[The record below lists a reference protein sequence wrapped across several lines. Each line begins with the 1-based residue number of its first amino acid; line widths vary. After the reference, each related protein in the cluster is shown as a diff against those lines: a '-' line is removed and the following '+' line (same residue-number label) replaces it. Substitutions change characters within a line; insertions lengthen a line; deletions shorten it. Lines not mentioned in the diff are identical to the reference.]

1 MVPGAYEDRGSR
13 ALLPRPAVL
22 VGTGQPGYR
31 EDWWRVCLWSL
42 HFFLSFGG
50 LAHLISMFVLL
61 FLSVVWSRGLED
73 LVASCLFVV
82 LLFSSFS
89 GGGMNG
95 ITFEAHNL
103 FFAMT

>member
-1 MVPGAYEDRGSR
+1 MFVVVTF
-13 ALLPRPAVL
+13 LP
-22 VGTGQPGYR
+22 
-31 EDWWRVCLWSL
+31 
-42 HFFLSFGG
+42 FGG
-50 LAHLISMFVLL
+50 LAHLISMIMLL
-61 FLSVVWSRGLED
+61 FLSVVWLRGLGGLVASLFMVVAFPSFFLSVVWSRGLED